1 MKNDIGATPD
11 SSAHCDYER
20 PLSADATAL
29 ETVVRLLEQAT
40 GGDQLD
46 LPPIYHSVDP
56 DAVDAL
62 MESGS
67 EALMISFTHAGYD
80 ISIAD
85 GVVRLCEE
93 PEPE

>member
-1 MKNDIGATPD
+1 MKNDISGTPE
-11 SSAHCDYER
+11 SPAHCDYER
-20 PLSADATAL
+20 PLSADTSSL

-40 GGDQLD
+40 GRDQLN

-56 DAVDAL
+56 DAIDAL

-67 EALMISFTHAGYD
+67 ESLMISFTHAGYD
-80 ISIAD
+80 ISIAG
-85 GVVRLCEE
+85 GVARLCEA